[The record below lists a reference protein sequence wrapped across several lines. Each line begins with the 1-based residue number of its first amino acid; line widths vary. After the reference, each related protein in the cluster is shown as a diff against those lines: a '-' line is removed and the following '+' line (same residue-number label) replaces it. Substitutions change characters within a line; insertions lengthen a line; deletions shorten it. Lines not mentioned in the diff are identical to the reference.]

1 MSFFTA
7 LEVDRP
13 RYFFVA
19 VTSATRDTRDFLI
32 INDGLTLLDNGDP
45 SPKQGNIE
53 TLPFSRLARHFGRRC
68 QETVHSAGM
77 MTGRFLNGVGFNL
90 DLAATAQVD
99 ATLVVGRTIELDMQL
114 EIFELGVVDDFGAI
128 SGAD

>member
-13 RYFFVA
+13 RHFFVA
-19 VTSATRDTRDFLI
+19 VKSATRDTRDFLI
-32 INDGLTLLDNGDP
+32 INDGLTILDNGDP

-53 TLPFSRLARHFGRRC
+53 TLPFSRLARHFGRWC

-90 DLAATAQVD
+90 DLVATAQVD
-99 ATLVVGRTIELDMQL
+99 ATVGVGRTIELDIPL
-114 EIFELGVVDDFGAI
+114 EIFELAVALHFIAI